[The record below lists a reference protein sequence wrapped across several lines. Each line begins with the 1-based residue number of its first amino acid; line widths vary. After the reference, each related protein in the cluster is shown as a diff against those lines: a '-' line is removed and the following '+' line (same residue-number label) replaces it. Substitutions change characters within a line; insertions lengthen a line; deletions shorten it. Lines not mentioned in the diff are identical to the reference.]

1 MYTHMDTW
9 LQIQAI
15 AEMEIVKLAN
25 GLTDSDLAIRGTSH
39 IGGHK
44 LAGVCIGMQ

>member
-1 MYTHMDTW
+1 MCTRMDTY

-15 AEMEIVKLAN
+15 AEMETVKLAN
-25 GLTDSDLAIRGTSH
+25 GLTDDDVAIRGTSH

-44 LAGVCIGMQ
+44 LAGVCIGM